1 MGSWP
6 CLGQTRVK
14 LCDLSGYSETDNTQE
29 AYLPTASI
37 RGQIVSEIL
46 AQLCSE
52 NCIQTLLNLFWVA
65 LSLNP
70 NFWQAGL
77 LDVVLSEYPDK
88 IL

>member
-1 MGSWP
+1 M
-6 CLGQTRVK
+6 K
-14 LCDLSGYSETDNTQE
+14 LWDLSGYSERTTPKR
-29 AYLPTASI
+29 PTYQKLAFG
-37 RGQIVSEIL
+37 GQIVSEIL

-70 NFWQAGL
+70 NFWQVGL
-77 LDVVLSEYPDK
+77 LDVVLLEYPDK

>member
-1 MGSWP
+1 MDSWP
-6 CLGQTRVK
+6 CLGQTRMK
-14 LCDLSGYSETDNTQE
+14 LCDLLGYSETDNTQE

-37 RGQIVSEIL
+37 WGQIVSEIL

-52 NCIQTLLNLFWVA
+52 NLFWVA

-77 LDVVLSEYPDK
+77 LDVVLSEYPEK